1 MDKKIDA
8 PSSKDFVHGSASAF
22 DFPSAP
28 KNHIIAKGIFAAA
41 LWRLL
46 RK

>member
-28 KNHIIAKGIFAAA
+28 KNHLLAKGILAAA
-41 LWRLL
+41 LWHLW

>member
-8 PSSKDFVHGSASAF
+8 PSAKEFVHGTAF
-22 DFPSAP
+22 EFPSAP
-28 KNHIIAKGIFAAA
+28 KGHVAAKGILALA